1 LSEFSLLESAL
12 DDVLT
17 KQVDFAD
24 VYMEDTTRS
33 SLRLDDERV
42 EVVNSGVDRGIGIR
56 AVAGDTTVYVH
67 TSDISE
73 EAVSRLSSE
82 VVAALTSS
90 AAGSFS
96 IPVLSPHV
104 AGRTFNQ
111 SSGQVAPEEKV
122 KMMRIADRS
131 ARAAGDEVRQVTT
144 SYIDSQKKSMLL
156 NSLGQRISESR
167 EYTRFMVQVVA
178 ARGETMQTGYDAPGK
193 QAGAELFDEFPP
205 DQIGKAAAD
214 RALLMLGASHAP
226 TGPMM
231 VVLGPGSGGVIF
243 HEAVGHGLEGDHI
256 EKGSVYSTLLGSKV
270 ASEAV
275 TLLDDSTLDGLW
287 GSYAFDDEGEPSRSR
302 VLIENGILK
311 GYLCDRFWGR
321 KLGVGSSGSG
331 RREGYSSMP
340 IARMSNT
347 FLQPGELSNQ
357 EIVAA
362 TDNGIY
368 AKKLGGGQVDPQ
380 TGDFMF
386 SVSEGYLIKSGKI
399 AGPVRGATLI
409 GNGPDILSKVDLV
422 GNDLGFEPGT
432 CGKDGQGIP
441 VCIGQPTCR
450 VTEMTVG
457 GTGGGDQS

>member
-1 LSEFSLLESAL
+1 MSDFSLLEGAL
-12 DDVLT
+12 DRVLT
-17 KQVDFAD
+17 RQVDFAD

-42 EVVNSGVDRGIGIR
+42 EVVNSGVERGIGIR

-67 TSDISE
+67 TGDISE
-73 EAVSRLSSE
+73 EAVSRLCAE
-82 VVAALTSS
+82 VTAALASPSPGTV
-90 AAGSFS
+90 S
-96 IPVLSPHV
+96 IPVLSPQV
-104 AGRTFNQ
+104 AGRTAKHPANR
-111 SSGQVAPEEKV
+111 VAPEDKV
-122 KMMRIADRS
+122 KMMRAADES
-131 ARAAGDEVRQVTT
+131 ARATGDEVTQVTT
-144 SYIDSQKKSMLL
+144 SYLDSQKKSMLL

-167 EYTRFMVQVVA
+167 DYTRFMVQVVA
-178 ARGETMQTGYDAPGK
+178 ARGETIQTGYDAPGK
-193 QAGAELFDEFPP
+193 QGGAELFDEFPP
-205 DQIGKAAAD
+205 DKIGRAAAG
-214 RALLMLGASHAP
+214 RALLMLDASHAP
-226 TGPMM
+226 TGPMS

-256 EKGSVYSTLLGSKV
+256 HKGSVYSNLLGSRV

-287 GSYAFDDEGEPSRSR
+287 GSYAFDDEGEPSRRR
-302 VLIENGILK
+302 VLIEDGVLK
-311 GYLCDRFWGR
+311 GYLCDRYWGR

-347 FLQPGELSNQ
+347 FLQPGELSHE

-362 TDNGIY
+362 TDSGIY

-386 SVSEGYLIKSGKI
+386 SVSEGYQIEGGKI
-399 AGPVRGATLI
+399 VGPVRGATLI

-422 GNDLGFEPGT
+422 GNDLDFDPGT
-432 CGKDGQGIP
+432 CGKDGQGVP

-457 GTGGGDQS
+457 GTGGGDQ